1 MRHRPEVKLPH
12 SHPLLAT
19 FVTVRVTGIPFL
31 VGGQI
36 QIGYLLSTP
45 SIGVAVPLGVLF
57 RLPAALGMVLIYP
70 IGSGIPLATRFNTL
84 SLFVLAECDVLSIPS
99 GTNLSRRNF

>member
-1 MRHRPEVKLPH
+1 
-12 SHPLLAT
+12 
-19 FVTVRVTGIPFL
+19 VTVRVTGIPFL

-70 IGSGIPLATRFNTL
+70 IGSGIPLATRFNAL
-84 SLFVLAECDVLSIPS
+84 SLFVLAYSLFLLAECDVLSIPS